1 RPSAQEFTQTLHSV
15 CADLARALVADA
27 EGASHDIRLT
37 VTGAHTEA
45 AAEVVARTV
54 SRSNL
59 FKTAIFGNDPNW
71 GRILAEVG
79 TVPEEV
85 AAFDPD
91 DLDVTING
99 IMVCRGGGGH
109 ELRERVNLAAHR
121 EVQVLID
128 LGAGAAEATIWTN
141 DLTHDYIHENIAYS
155 TWTPLR
161 NRRPQRS
168 SKRCP
173 GSRTSPTRSS
183 TSKSVATRWSTRILS
198 GRSPKTSGSSD
209 TPDSNPSS
217 CTEAAPRSTT

>member
-1 RPSAQEFTQTLHSV
+1 LAPGMATMLAVITTDAAVSPETAQAALTEAVRTTFNRAESDGCMSTSDTNVLLSSCATDSRPSAQEFTQPLHSV
-15 CADLARALVADA
+15 YFALARALGPGA

-99 IMVCRGGGGH
+99 IMVCRGGGAH
-109 ELRERVNLAAHR
+109 EPRERVDLAAHR
-121 EVQVLID
+121 EVQILID
-128 LGAGAAEATIWTN
+128 LGAG
-141 DLTHDYIHENIAYS
+141 
-155 TWTPLR
+155 
-161 NRRPQRS
+161 
-168 SKRCP
+168 
-173 GSRTSPTRSS
+173 
-183 TSKSVATRWSTRILS
+183 
-198 GRSPKTSGSSD
+198 
-209 TPDSNPSS
+209 
-217 CTEAAPRSTT
+217 